1 MAIDFAPPSPDLS
14 PPQITPA
21 TYTSPLQSAQALQT
35 LRNTQAQNAQ
45 QQAQTAQTQAV
56 TKGVGLQNTQTGLD
70 IQSQQG
76 LMQAY
81 RDNNGDVN
89 KTLQAA
95 PGYNV
100 LPKDSMGFATN
111 MANLAKTRAETD
123 TATLAATDKMHDLL
137 NQSYQPLFN
146 EPDPAKRAA
155 MLPGI
160 NQSILQ
166 QSPGI
171 KPNEL
176 LQSADDQTIQHAQA
190 AYTTQQW
197 IKTQADALKDKA
209 TAAQTNQET
218 ADKQRASAVQDY
230 QAAAGPDGTVSDPQ
244 ALARLQQQYPK
255 IAFPTTPAGA
265 KAFIGSQVPVEKQP
279 EYGIGQMQLAGAQN
293 MTPQSLAAAV
303 GGSIDQTKYPDQY
316 QRTLN
321 DAQNAVRFGLGAK
334 GVQAAIKD
342 GSDRVSQRENAISTA
357 QVTSIPFREQ
367 ALQNQQFQQGQQSYQ
382 FHAAE
387 LDRLAQPVTE
397 SLQTTQRLNDTLA
410 QGTPQSDALV
420 GAQLV
425 RMVSGAQGSLAGTV
439 PLVEQA
445 VGGRSH
451 WQDLQAAIQK
461 WSTDPNS
468 ASSITPEQRQQIHS
482 LADAMTQRTQ
492 ARQQILMQGRSA
504 LAGASGP
511 AQHRAIL
518 ADVTNKLGSA
528 NIAAPSAAPGAGALP
543 QGAGKVIDTT
553 NAAAFIQAANGDKAK
568 GRFLAQQNGWKLQ

>member
-1 MAIDFAPPSPDLS
+1 
-14 PPQITPA
+14 
-21 TYTSPLQSAQALQT
+21 
-35 LRNTQAQNAQ
+35 
-45 QQAQTAQTQAV
+45 
-56 TKGVGLQNTQTGLD
+56 
-70 IQSQQG
+70 
-76 LMQAY
+76 
-81 RDNNGDVN
+81 
-89 KTLQAA
+89 
-95 PGYNV
+95 
-100 LPKDSMGFATN
+100 
-111 MANLAKTRAETD
+111 
-123 TATLAATDKMHDLL
+123 
-137 NQSYQPLFN
+137 
-146 EPDPAKRAA
+146 
-155 MLPGI
+155 
-160 NQSILQ
+160 
-166 QSPGI
+166 
-171 KPNEL
+171 
-176 LQSADDQTIQHAQA
+176 
-190 AYTTQQW
+190 
-197 IKTQADALKDKA
+197 
-209 TAAQTNQET
+209 
-218 ADKQRASAVQDY
+218 
-230 QAAAGPDGTVSDPQ
+230 
-244 ALARLQQQYPK
+244 
-255 IAFPTTPAGA
+255 
-265 KAFIGSQVPVEKQP
+265 
-279 EYGIGQMQLAGAQN
+279 MQLAGAQN

-492 ARQQILMQGRSA
+492 AQQQILMQGRSA

-528 NIAAPSAAPGAGALP
+528 NTAAPSAAPGAGALP

-568 GRFLAQQNGWKLQ
+568 ARFLAQQNGWKLQ